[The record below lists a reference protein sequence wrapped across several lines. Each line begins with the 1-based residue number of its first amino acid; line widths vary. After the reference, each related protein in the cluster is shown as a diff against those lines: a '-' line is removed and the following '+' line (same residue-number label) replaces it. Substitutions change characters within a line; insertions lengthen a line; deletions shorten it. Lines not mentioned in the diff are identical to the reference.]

1 MKFAL
6 RKGWVILLFVLPFC
20 VSCGDAD
27 LLDTNKWSDQIDG
40 WNPSIKGAIAWGGFT
55 VWDFLQD
62 STREDFRIE
71 VEEDS
76 SLVVK
81 YSQKDIVNIDVA
93 EIFKLG
99 ETPIN
104 FQAALKSPLSVVGE
118 FLSSEE
124 GKVIRSG
131 VMEQEL
137 PLPDDAT
144 DLELHYM
151 TLSKATCECKL
162 VGLDGLYKKIV
173 ILHQSDERREGSNK
187 IPVWD
192 TLTTIEAD
200 KVTETLENK
209 TFFIYPKTHKIQLQV
224 DVYLNEVGAIPAT
237 PSIEVTLSKYD
248 FSKVQGKIVKTIPID
263 DNFDMDMDMLNDI
276 HGTIKFADPKVE
288 LVMRNKGLGIPFEVD
303 MKFSGTN
310 TDSVLTLYKPLAF
323 NGDLSVDTVISRVIG
338 DTNSNI
344 VNFLAELP
352 RGKMNYVGT
361 VAVNPGADEDPQKK
375 YDCVIYKDGSLGLD
389 LNVVVPVEF
398 DTSSHLSYSKS
409 LTDLN
414 LSLDQQYTDK
424 IKEGTIVLH
433 VQENALPLD
442 LSIPKMVLQYESDV
456 PRDTIFVEHGGK
468 ILAGKGGE
476 LSFKIDET
484 VAKKLGQM
492 KGIELE
498 AAVSGGTGKP
508 LRANDRL
515 KFFLRLEASAEIKDI
530 NDFK

>member
-93 EIFKLG
+93 EIF
-99 ETPIN
+99 E
-104 FQAALKSPLSVVGE
+104 LKGDDIVFKENLRLRSSVVGE
-118 FLSSEE
+118 FLSSEV
-124 GKVIRSG
+124 KKPISKPIS
-131 VMEQEL
+131 QKL
-137 PLPDDAT
+137 PLADDA
-144 DLELHYM
+144 DLDLHYM
-151 TLSKATCECKL
+151 TLSKVTCECKL
-162 VGLDGLYKKIV
+162 VGLDGHYKKIV

-187 IPVWD
+187 IPEWD

-209 TFFIYPKTHKIQLQV
+209 TFFIYPKTHEIQLQV
-224 DVYLNEVGAIPAT
+224 DVYLDEVEAIPANL
-237 PSIEVTLSKYD
+237 SVEVTLSDYD

-288 LVMRNKGLGIPFEVD
+288 LVMRNKGLGIPLEVD

-310 TDSVLTLYKPLAF
+310 TDSVLTLYKPLAY
-323 NGDLSVDTVISRVIG
+323 NGSLSVDTSSVMNWVIG

-352 RGKMNYVGT
+352 RGKMEYSGEVT
-361 VAVNPGADEDPQKK
+361 VNPEGKD
-375 YDCVIYKDGSLGLD
+375 DCVIYKDGSLDMD
-389 LNVVVPVEF
+389 LNVVVPVKF
-398 DTSSHLSYSKS
+398 DTSSHLSYGKS

-414 LSLDQQYTDK
+414 VNLDQQYTDK

-498 AAVSGGTGKP
+498 AVVSGGTGKP

>member
-104 FQAALKSPLSVVGE
+104 FRTNLESPLSVVGE

-124 GKVIRSG
+124 GRVIRSK
-131 VMEQEL
+131 EIAQKL
-137 PLPDDAT
+137 PLPDDVT
-144 DLELHYM
+144 DMELHYM
-151 TLSKATCECKL
+151 TLSKATCRL
-162 VGLDGLYKKIV
+162 VGLEDVLYKKIV
-173 ILHQSDERREGSNK
+173 ILHQADEKVEGNENISK
-187 IPVWD
+187 WD
-192 TLTTIEAD
+192 TLTTIKANGAPE
-200 KVTETLENK
+200 KLEDK
-209 TFFIYPKTHKIQLQV
+209 TFYINAHSHEIYLKV
-224 DVYLNEVGAIPAT
+224 VVYLDEVEAIPANL
-237 PSIEVTLSKYD
+237 SVEVTLSDYD

-323 NGDLSVDTVISRVIG
+323 NGELSVDTVISRVI
-338 DTNSNI
+338 DNTNSNI

-361 VAVNPGADEDPQKK
+361 VAVNPGLGRDPQKK
-375 YDCVIYKDGSLGLD
+375 YNCVIYKEGSLGLD

-498 AAVSGGTGKP
+498 AVVSGGTGKP